1 MKICVIICSQDI
13 ENFLSKLY
21 IKSKEK
27 KTNQGVS
34 QHRDIFEINFSKL
47 FLKATEKLG
56 KNLLCV
62 SYIELFP

>member
-1 MKICVIICSQDI
+1 MCDYLLSGYRKI
-13 ENFLSKLY
+13 SKQA
-21 IKSKEK
+21 INKTQREK

-62 SYIELFP
+62 SYIALFP